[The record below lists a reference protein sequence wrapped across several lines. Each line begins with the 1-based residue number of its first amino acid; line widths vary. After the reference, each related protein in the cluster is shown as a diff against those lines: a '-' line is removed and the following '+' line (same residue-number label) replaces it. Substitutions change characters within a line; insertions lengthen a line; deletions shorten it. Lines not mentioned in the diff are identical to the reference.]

1 MNTEAV
7 ARSNPDIER
16 VVSEQLPN
24 ADKRLNGQDLNA
36 PAPAEKPKIDD
47 AAFYG
52 LAGEVA
58 RTIEPY
64 SESDPVASLVN
75 TLAAFG
81 NVIGSGPY
89 FLVDKTQHHMNLF
102 VVEVGKS
109 SKARKGLA
117 WSTPRYLFKESD
129 REWGDKRIQGGLS
142 SGEGLVYAV
151 RDQRSEQK
159 PYREKGRIAGYESV
173 IVDEGVEDKRLLC
186 VEEEFAQVLKVST
199 RDGNIVSMIIRSAW
213 DGARLAPMTKNSP
226 IQATNAHI
234 SIIGHIT
241 RDELLR
247 HLTDTEQANGFA
259 NRFIWLFL
267 ERSKFIDN
275 PTGVP
280 NEILEP
286 LIDGLRDAVDFAR
299 KTTLMRRD
307 DDAAAV
313 WRAAYRELSEERT
326 GLVGSITA
334 RGEAQVMR
342 LACVYALVD
351 QSAVV
356 RIEHLEA
363 ALALWEYSEKC
374 ARFIFG
380 DSQGDPTVDRI
391 LAGLKQGPMSET
403 DIRDLFSRHNTAE
416 VDRALAFIF
425 TKGIAKPEIEETG
438 GRPRTIWQLCSRRD
452 ISDISDKRGA
462 SVA

>member
-1 MNTEAV
+1 MLT
-7 ARSNPDIER
+7 PDQ
-16 VVSEQLPN
+16 VSKQFEG
-24 ADKRLNGQDLNA
+24 NGESHHDRTPVITN
-36 PAPAEKPKIDD
+36 KPVIDA

-52 LAGEVA
+52 LAGDIA

-64 SESDPVASLVN
+64 SESDPSASLVN

-117 WSTPRYLFKESD
+117 WSTPRYLFKEID
-129 REWGDKRIQGGLS
+129 REWGEKRIQGGLS

-151 RDQRSEQK
+151 RDARSEQK
-159 PYREKGRIAGYESV
+159 PYREKGRIAGYETV
-173 IVDEGVEDKRLLC
+173 MVDEGVEDKRLLC
-186 VEEEFAQVLKVST
+186 VEEEFAQVLKVAT

-286 LIDGLRDAVDFAR
+286 LIEQLREAVDSGR
-299 KTTLMRRD
+299 KVTLMRRD
-307 DDAAAV
+307 DDAAVV
-313 WRAAYRELSEERT
+313 WKAAYRELSEERT

-342 LACVYALVD
+342 LACIYALLD

-374 ARFIFG
+374 AGFIFG
-380 DSQGDPTVDRI
+380 DSQGDPTVDRMI
-391 LAGLKQGPMSET
+391 AALKQGPMTET
-403 DIRDLFSRHNTAE
+403 EIRDLFSRHNTGE

-425 TKGIAKPEIEETG
+425 SKGIAKPAIEETG
-438 GRPRTIWQLCSRRD
+438 GRPRTIWRLCS
-452 ISDISDKRGA
+452 
-462 SVA
+462 

>member
-1 MNTEAV
+1 MSLNPETI
-7 ARSNPDIER
+7 ARDNPDIEHL
-16 VVSEQLPN
+16 VSEHLS
-24 ADKRLNGQDLNA
+24 DRVNGDGARRSEA
-36 PAPAEKPKIDD
+36 PTQTEKPKIDNV
-47 AAFYG
+47 AFYG
-52 LAGEVA
+52 LAGEIA
-58 RTIEPY
+58 QTIEPY
-64 SESDPVASLVN
+64 SESDPSASLVN
-75 TLAAFG
+75 TLVAFG

-117 WSTPRYLFKESD
+117 WSTPRYLFKEID
-129 REWGDKRIQGGLS
+129 REWGEKRIQGGLS

-151 RDQRSEQK
+151 RDPRSEQK
-159 PYREKGRIAGYESV
+159 PYREKGRIAGYETV
-173 IVDEGVEDKRLLC
+173 VVDEGVEDKRLLC
-186 VEEEFAQVLKVST
+186 VEEEFAQVLKVAT

-259 NRFIWLFL
+259 NRFIWFFL
-267 ERSKFIDN
+267 ERSKFIDD

-286 LIDGLRDAVDFAR
+286 LIERLREAVVFAR
-299 KTTLMRRD
+299 KVNLMRRD
-307 DDAAAV
+307 DDAAVV

-342 LACVYALVD
+342 LACIYALLD
-351 QSAVV
+351 QSAVIRV
-356 RIEHLEA
+356 EHLEA

-374 ARFIFG
+374 AGFIFG

-391 LAGLKQGPMSET
+391 RAGLKQGPMTET
-403 DIRDLFSRHNTAE
+403 EIRDLFSRHNTGE
-416 VDRALAFIF
+416 VDRALAVI
-425 TKGIAKPEIEETG
+425 
-438 GRPRTIWQLCSRRD
+438 L
-452 ISDISDKRGA
+452 
-462 SVA
+462 

>member
-1 MNTEAV
+1 MSLNPETI
-7 ARSNPDIER
+7 ARDNPDIEHL
-16 VVSEQLPN
+16 VSEHLS
-24 ADKRLNGQDLNA
+24 DRVNGDGTRRSEA
-36 PAPAEKPKIDD
+36 PTQTEKPKIDNV
-47 AAFYG
+47 AFYG
-52 LAGEVA
+52 LAGEIA
-58 RTIEPY
+58 QTIEPY
-64 SESDPVASLVN
+64 SESDPSASLVN
-75 TLAAFG
+75 TLVAFG

-117 WSTPRYLFKESD
+117 WSTPRYLFKEID
-129 REWGDKRIQGGLS
+129 REWGEKRIQGGLS

-151 RDQRSEQK
+151 RDPRSEQK
-159 PYREKGRIAGYESV
+159 PYREKGRIAGYETV
-173 IVDEGVEDKRLLC
+173 VVDEGVEDKRLLC
-186 VEEEFAQVLKVST
+186 VEEEFAQVLKVAT

-259 NRFIWLFL
+259 NRFIWFFL
-267 ERSKFIDN
+267 ERSKFIDD

-286 LIDGLRDAVDFAR
+286 LIERLREAVVFAR
-299 KTTLMRRD
+299 KVNLMRRD
-307 DDAAAV
+307 DDAAVV

-342 LACVYALVD
+342 LACIYALLD
-351 QSAVV
+351 QSAVIRV
-356 RIEHLEA
+356 EHLEA

-374 ARFIFG
+374 AGFIFG

-391 LAGLKQGPMSET
+391 RAGLKQGPMTET
-403 DIRDLFSRHNTAE
+403 EIRDLFSRHNTGE
-416 VDRALAFIF
+416 VDRALAFILN
-425 TKGIAKPEIEETG
+425 KGIAKPKIEETG
-438 GRPRTIWQLCSRRD
+438 GRPRTVWRTL
-452 ISDISDKRGA
+452 
-462 SVA
+462 